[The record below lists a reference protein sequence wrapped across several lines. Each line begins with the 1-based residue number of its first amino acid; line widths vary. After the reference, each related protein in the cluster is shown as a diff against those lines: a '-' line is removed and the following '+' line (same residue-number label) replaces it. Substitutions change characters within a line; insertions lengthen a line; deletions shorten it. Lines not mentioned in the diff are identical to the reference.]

1 MAKFKSL
8 VRLIGHCSVHR
19 KFVLL
24 RAPLRRTGCVKEA
37 AGKECGKGRS
47 LENRR
52 GLRGRAGHGQ
62 DLQEGRRPALLPPS
76 GSERES
82 QRTGSPSWSPLS
94 PGPGSFAQ
102 VSGTNE

>member
-1 MAKFKSL
+1 MGKGE
-8 VRLIGHCSVHR
+8 VW
-19 KFVLL
+19 
-24 RAPLRRTGCVKEA
+24 RTG
-37 AGKECGKGRS
+37 
-47 LENRR
+47 R

-62 DLQEGRRPALLPPS
+62 DLQEGRRPLSLPPS
-76 GSERES
+76 GSEWES